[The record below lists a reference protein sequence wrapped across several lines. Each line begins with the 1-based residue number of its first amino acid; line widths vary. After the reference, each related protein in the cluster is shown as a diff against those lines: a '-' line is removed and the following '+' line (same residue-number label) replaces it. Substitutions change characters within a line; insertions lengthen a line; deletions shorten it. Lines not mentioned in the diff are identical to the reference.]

1 MSNYGPQITVA
12 KLYERQSKRGSTYM
26 LGRMGMVN
34 VVLVQS
40 DEVSDSRQRIWHLKI
55 SEPLPKFDA
64 RDVARSET
72 RTDPKVLEAAA
83 RGFERDPL
91 EDPIPF

>member
-1 MSNYGPQITVA
+1 MSNYSPQITVA
-12 KLYERQSKRGSTYM
+12 KLYERQSRRGSTYM

-40 DEVSDSRQRIWHLKI
+40 EEVSDSGQRIWHLKI
-55 SEPLPKFDA
+55 SEPAPRADA
-64 RDVARSET
+64 RDVARQESHP
-72 RTDPKVLEAAA
+72 DPKVLEAAA

-91 EDPIPF
+91 DGDIPF